1 MQTIKGLS
9 SPFFYAQK
17 KPRRV
22 GVQGGAKQTTT
33 KGKHTV
39 TYPNIGRESGNL
51 PCHGFII
58 QPCQGSAPIVLTQLV
73 E

>member
-33 KGKHTV
+33 KGKHTEKAA
-39 TYPNIGRESGNL
+39 TYPAMDLLYSHVRV
-51 PCHGFII
+51 PR
-58 QPCQGSAPIVLTQLV
+58 Q
-73 E
+73 